1 MIVSAHRISLMPI
14 SLLVIAVLICSP
26 DPTCAKKFH
35 DGKRS
40 QRQSDFKSSESFFR
54 PSLPALDGPDASH
67 NSTAYQ
73 ETLYND
79 ASETT
84 TFLSSAK
91 ASAGRLFIPTK
102 RSSLINGINSAMD
115 RLRYRNRYRNTA
127 TPRQKLRLT
136 TQLSGGAESED
147 ENKLSDQ
154 PQSNQPQSKSAKAFL
169 GSLRR
174 HPRTL
179 LPQITRA
186 NEATLQKVKKGFAAL
201 QETSTHVAPSVVTFL
216 SVLWTSDSGVSFL
229 SLYVLSLLGASCGFY
244 LFLYFITVGYA
255 IGITLPLIVALNI
268 YKVCIEC
275 STVVVSFERTWFSYS
290 SRCVTFSP
298 MVSFLG
304 KPYSILT

>member
-1 MIVSAHRISLMPI
+1 MIVSTHQISLTTI

-26 DPTCAKKFH
+26 FPTCAKKFN

-54 PSLPALDGPDASH
+54 PSPPALDGRDAAH
-67 NSTAYQ
+67 NYTAYQ

-84 TFLSSAK
+84 TFLSNAK

-115 RLRYRNRYRNTA
+115 RLRYQNRYRNTA
-127 TPRQKLRLT
+127 TPRLKLRIT
-136 TQLSGGAESED
+136 TQLSGGAEPED
-147 ENKLSDQ
+147 ENKVSDQ
-154 PQSNQPQSKSAKAFL
+154 PQSKAAKAFF

-174 HPRTL
+174 RPRTL

-186 NEATLQKVKKGFAAL
+186 NEATLQKVKQGFAAL
-201 QETSTHVAPSVVTFL
+201 QETSTQVAPSVVTFL
-216 SVLWTSDSGVSFL
+216 SVLWTSDNGVSFL

-275 STVVVSFERTWFSYS
+275 STAVVSFEKTWFSYS
-290 SRCVTFSP
+290 SRSVTFSP

-304 KPYSILT
+304 KPYSMLT